1 MFLID
6 NRKRLNQ
13 QNTYRDN
20 FPEHQQTPR
29 LHTNTKEP
37 AKPTKN
43 NDLSTKLLIYETEI
57 PLDMSIL
64 VGVLK
69 IKILFTLSWI
79 RHYNKRN

>member
-1 MFLID
+1 MEV
-6 NRKRLNQ
+6 NQ

-20 FPEHQQTPR
+20 FLEHQQTPR

-43 NDLSTKLLIYETEI
+43 NDLSTKLLIYDTEI

-64 VGVLK
+64 EGVLK
-69 IKILFTLSWI
+69 
-79 RHYNKRN
+79 NKDSFHLIMG